1 MSLWKIARSPLGLL
15 VAIAVLWSG
24 SSCGRAET
32 PGLPAEDRLLD
43 ELMEDYVA
51 ERFRFYPVEATLA
64 GLSGNDDRLGDY
76 AHSDIQLRIAWLSD
90 FQQKLV
96 GLRLTTLSQP
106 AYLDSLWLRSL
117 VKDELLDL
125 EERALWRKTMS
136 FYSEKARVGLVA
148 LLVDPNLAERA
159 NAIAG
164 RLAETP
170 ELFARAR
177 ENVGVASSVWR
188 SDGLGSLEQCR
199 QLFADIPEI
208 LKDRVAP
215 HRLAELALL
224 SRAATRALQDTVS
237 FVSRSEHADDAD
249 DYRLGYE
256 GLERFLLYRDMVD
269 WPIEELEE
277 RLEADHLK
285 AYHGVT
291 ELALSQNPALPLRD
305 LRSPANGAFDPLFL
319 VESVESNV
327 RTFTKEISEA
337 DAPESPISVVA
348 VPYYFAAPYRVR
360 LWRPA
365 ALEPNRPAFLMVS
378 RDLEVEL
385 SKSEIELLAL
395 LEVVGRSRAFVR
407 QSGSPSLLR
416 RVFASG
422 TTSEGYCLKRGSDLL
437 ELGFGAEN
445 TALRLA
451 ERHRTLLEVTRLLAV
466 LQLHAWGASLSEI
479 EGLFYERGYVSRRRA
494 KLEAV
499 RVATDPG
506 AGRAALGRMLLDELS
521 RQYYREN
528 PFATAAELDER
539 ILSGG
544 LLPVRIMRFHLL
556 GRGAPPGSWP
566 YQR

>member
-1 MSLWKIARSPLGLL
+1 MNLSKIARSPLGSL
-15 VAIAVLWSG
+15 VAIAVLLNG
-24 SSCGRAET
+24 TSCGRLKT
-32 PGLPAEDRLLD
+32 PELPAEDRLLD
-43 ELMEDYVA
+43 KLMEIYVA

-64 GLSGNDDRLGDY
+64 GLPGNDDRLGDY
-76 AHSDIQLRIAWLSD
+76 ARSDIQLRIGWLSD
-90 FQQKLV
+90 FHQKLV
-96 GLRLTTLSQP
+96 GLRLTALSQP
-106 AYLDSLWLRSL
+106 AYLDALWLRSL
-117 VKDELLDL
+117 VKDELLVL
-125 EERALWRKTMS
+125 EERGLWRKTMS

-159 NAIAG
+159 NALAG
-164 RLAETP
+164 RLSEIP

-177 ENVGVASSVWR
+177 ENVGVASSVWWD
-188 SDGLGSLEQCR
+188 DGLGSLEQCR
-199 QLFADIPEI
+199 QLLADMPEI

-237 FVSRSEHADDAD
+237 FGSRSEHSGDSD

-277 RLEADHLK
+277 RVEADHL
-285 AYHGVT
+285 AVYHRVT
-291 ELALSQNPALPLRD
+291 ELALSQVPVLPLRD
-305 LRSPANGAFDPLFL
+305 LLSHGKGAFDPLSL
-319 VESVESNV
+319 VESVESDV
-327 RTFTKEISEA
+327 RTFTKKSSEA
-337 DAPESPISVVA
+337 DAPESPIPVVE
-348 VPYYFAAPYRVR
+348 VPYYFVAPYRVR

-378 RDLEVEL
+378 RGLEVEL
-385 SKSEIELLAL
+385 SKNEVELLAF
-395 LEVVGRSRAFVR
+395 LEVSGRSHVFER

-422 TTSEGYCLKRGSDLL
+422 SMSEGFRLKRGLDLL

-445 TALRLA
+445 AALTLE
-451 ERHRTLLEVTRLLAV
+451 ERHGALLELTRLLAV
-466 LQLHAWGASLSEI
+466 VRLHARGESLSEI

-494 KLEAV
+494 KLEAA

-506 AGRAALGRMLLDELS
+506 AGRAALGLMLLDELS
-521 RQYYREN
+521 RLYWREH
-528 PFATAAELDER
+528 PLATAAELDER

-544 LLPVRIMRFHLL
+544 LLPVRLVRFHLL
-556 GRGAPPGSWP
+556 GGGVPPGSTP
-566 YQR
+566 GL

>member
-1 MSLWKIARSPLGLL
+1 
-15 VAIAVLWSG
+15 
-24 SSCGRAET
+24 
-32 PGLPAEDRLLD
+32 
-43 ELMEDYVA
+43 
-51 ERFRFYPVEATLA
+51 
-64 GLSGNDDRLGDY
+64 
-76 AHSDIQLRIAWLSD
+76 
-90 FQQKLV
+90 
-96 GLRLTTLSQP
+96 
-106 AYLDSLWLRSL
+106 
-117 VKDELLDL
+117 
-125 EERALWRKTMS
+125 MS
-136 FYSEKARVGLVA
+136 FYSEKVRVGLVA
-148 LLVDPNLAERA
+148 LLVEPNPAERT

-177 ENVGVASSVWR
+177 ENVGVASYVWR

-208 LKDRVAP
+208 LKDHVAP
-215 HRLAELALL
+215 HRLVELALL
-224 SRAATRALQDTVS
+224 SGAATRALQDTVS
-237 FVSRSEHADDAD
+237 FVSRSEHVVDSD

-285 AYHGVT
+285 AYHRVT

-305 LRSPANGAFDPLFL
+305 LRSPANGAFDPLSL

-327 RTFTKEISEA
+327 RTFTKEISKAE
-337 DAPESPISVVA
+337 APENPISVVA
-348 VPYYFAAPYRVR
+348 VPYYFSAPHRVR
-360 LWRPA
+360 LWRLA

-378 RDLEVEL
+378 RDSEAEL
-385 SKSEIELLAL
+385 SKSEVELLAL
-395 LEVVGRSRAFVR
+395 LEIFGRSHAFVR

-416 RVFASG
+416 RLFASG
-422 TTSEGYCLKRGSDLL
+422 TTSEGYRLKRGSDLL
-437 ELGFGAEN
+437 ELGFGSEN
-445 TALRLA
+445 AALRL
-451 ERHRTLLEVTRLLAV
+451 EDRHRTLLEVTRLLAV
-466 LQLHAWGASLSEI
+466 LQLHAWSASLSEI

-521 RQYYREN
+521 QQYYREN

-539 ILSGG
+539 ILSVG
-544 LLPVRIMRFHLL
+544 LLPMRIMRFHLL
-556 GRGAPPGSWP
+556 GRGAQPGSSQH
-566 YQR
+566 QR

>member
-1 MSLWKIARSPLGLL
+1 MNLSKIAPSPLGSL
-15 VAIAVLWSG
+15 VAIAVLLNG
-24 SSCGRAET
+24 ASCGRAET
-32 PGLPAEDRLLD
+32 PELPAEDRLLD

-64 GLSGNDDRLGDY
+64 GLPGNDDRLGDY
-76 AHSDIQLRIAWLSD
+76 AHSDIQLRIRWLSD
-90 FQQKLV
+90 FHQKLV
-96 GLRLTTLSQP
+96 GLRLTALSQP
-106 AYLDSLWLRSL
+106 AYLDALWLRSL

-125 EERALWRKTMS
+125 EERGLWQKTMS

-159 NAIAG
+159 NALAG
-164 RLAETP
+164 RLAEIP

-188 SDGLGSLEQCR
+188 GDGLGSLEQCR
-199 QLFADIPEI
+199 QLFADMPEI

-237 FVSRSEHADDAD
+237 FVSRSELEGDSD

-277 RLEADHLK
+277 RVEEDHL
-285 AYHGVT
+285 AVYHRVT
-291 ELALSQNPALPLRD
+291 ELALSQVPALPLRD
-305 LRSPANGAFDPLFL
+305 LRSPADGAFDPLSL
-319 VESVESNV
+319 VESVESDV
-327 RTFTKEISEA
+327 RTFTKKSREA
-337 DAPESPISVVA
+337 DAPESPIPVVA
-348 VPYYFAAPYRVR
+348 VPYYFAVPYRVR

-378 RDLEVEL
+378 RDLEVDL
-385 SKSEIELLAL
+385 PKSEVELLAL
-395 LEVVGRSRAFVR
+395 LEVFGRSRAFVR

-416 RVFASG
+416 RVFASSS
-422 TTSEGYCLKRGSDLL
+422 TSEGFRLKRGSDLM

-445 TALRLA
+445 AALRLE
-451 ERHRTLLEVTRLLAV
+451 ERHRALLEVTRLLAV
-466 LQLHAWGASLSEI
+466 LRLHVWGESLSEI
-479 EGLFYERGYVSRRRA
+479 EVLFYERGYVSRRRA
-494 KLEAV
+494 ELEAA
-499 RVATDPG
+499 RVAIDPG

-521 RQYYREN
+521 RQYFREH
-528 PFATAAELDER
+528 PLATAAELDER

-544 LLPVRIMRFHLL
+544 LLPVRLVRFHLL
-556 GRGAPPGSWP
+556 GRRAPPGP
-566 YQR
+566 APGF